1 MTRIPFTKMHGCGN
15 DYIYVNAMLH
25 PIKDPAAAARLWSDR
40 HKGIGS
46 DGLVLIDRSPV
57 PEADFSMRIF
67 NADGSEAMMCG
78 NASRCIGKYLYE
90 RGITTQTQIRLLT
103 LSGVKVLELHVSGSA
118 VVTDPTPNP
127 SPTGV
132 GNTAALSSPTGAG
145 NTAALP
151 SLQGE
156 GSGVGSVT
164 RSATDITELCS
175 RLNIALFDA
184 DGTKVKTVA
193 QKEGDAN
200 YGTVGLSLA
209 AGTYR
214 LVVIAHNGEGS
225 ATITSEEKVTF
236 PNNKVT
242 DTFYYY
248 GDLVVTSEKQS
259 YDLTL
264 TRAVAMFRL
273 VLTDESIPATVAK
286 MKFYYLGGSS
296 TFSPKDGYGCV
307 NSKQTEI
314 RPMADDG
321 IYEIYTLPHTED
333 DVLTKLTVTALDAN
347 DNIIKETVFEDI
359 PVTRNQVTRYT
370 GSFFG
375 NSGGE
380 SGSGDFRMNADP
392 DWDAVNSFTF

>member
-1 MTRIPFTKMHGCGN
+1 
-15 DYIYVNAMLH
+15 MLGFYS
-25 PIKDPAAAARLWSDR
+25 L
-40 HKGIGS
+40 
-46 DGLVLIDRSPV
+46 L
-57 PEADFSMRIF
+57 FF
-67 NADGSEAMMCG
+67 
-78 NASRCIGKYLYE
+78 
-90 RGITTQTQIRLLT
+90 LT
-103 LSGVKVLELHVSGSA
+103 LGIVSCEKPIIDVLDEDTGNVVPAEANVILHFTQYEWTEQREPFELA
-118 VVTDPTPNP
+118 RRWP
-127 SPTGV
+127 SRDGQRRSQQE
-132 GNTAALSSPTGAG
+132 AF
-145 NTAALP
+145 
-151 SLQGE
+151 
-156 GSGVGSVT
+156 T
-164 RSATDITELCS
+164 RAATDITELCS

-248 GDLVVTSEKQS
+248 GDLVVTSEKQN

-273 VLTDESIPATVAK
+273 VLTDEEIPSNVSK

-333 DVLTKLTVTALDAN
+333 DVLTKLTVTALDDN
-347 DNIIKETVFEDI
+347 DNIIKEKVFEDI

-380 SGSGDFRMNADP
+380 TGSGDFRMTADP